1 MKNLWLIID
10 NNPKIEVKEKMKGIK
25 LMLYCYNMR
34 FSLLNSEPLIKDF
47 FNREEKVKSD
57 KEAVIIREQK
67 IARIHVEFIR
77 DKHKLTSYVVHF
89 SENNND
95 DDNRIF

>member
-57 KEAVIIREQK
+57 KEVNTIRE
-67 IARIHVEFIR
+67 
-77 DKHKLTSYVVHF
+77 
-89 SENNND
+89 
-95 DDNRIF
+95 